1 MDFIIITNN
10 NKVYNFYK
18 ETNDVFYFQK
28 KDFLDLLE
36 IVKEEIYKLLS
47 DPIMYNLENS
57 ENPYKSIAVS
67 KDTFSDDGTQ
77 KKLIDGVISIARK
90 IPNRKNFS
98 EFSETTLEEFRF
110 IDLNLLTD
118 GTKSFSY

>member
-36 IVKEEIYKLLS
+36 IVKEEIYKGHKLLS
-47 DPIMYNLENS
+47 DPIMYNL
-57 ENPYKSIAVS
+57 VS

>member
-28 KDFLDLLE
+28 RFPRSLE
-36 IVKEEIYKLLS
+36 IVKEEIYKGHKLLS

-77 KKLIDGVISIARK
+77 K
-90 IPNRKNFS
+90 N
-98 EFSETTLEEFRF
+98 
-110 IDLNLLTD
+110 
-118 GTKSFSY
+118 

>member
-1 MDFIIITNN
+1 MMFFI
-10 NKVYNFYK
+10 F
-18 ETNDVFYFQK
+18 K

-36 IVKEEIYKLLS
+36 IVKEEIYKGHKLLS

-67 KDTFSDDGTQ
+67 KDTFIDDGVQ
-77 KKLIDGVISIARK
+77 KKLIDGVISIAKK

-98 EFSETTLEEFRF
+98 EFSENTLEEFRF